1 MNTKKDYMNNSN
13 NITNQINYN
22 DDPVF
27 YCKHCLSLAIK
38 FVGNVEYCEECGG
51 TEIEQTD
58 IHTWDKKYEEKYGVK
73 YLKTKKNGSSK
84 K

>member
-1 MNTKKDYMNNSN
+1 MNNSN

-38 FVGNVEYCEECGG
+38 FVGDVDYCDECGG
-51 TEIEQTD
+51 TD
-58 IHTWDKKYEEKYGVK
+58 IKTTNVHIWETEYKEKYGVE
-73 YLKTKKNGSSK
+73 YLKTKKK
-84 K
+84 WKQ